1 MSSTYIKLSEQYE
14 KENEKDNIK
23 TFSDLIDSSQDSFG
37 LSEIS
42 KSKFSEPY
50 HIYCRKCERVQVIN
64 FVSNYEVKLI
74 CECKGPS
81 KVIPIK
87 DCFKYLYKS
96 DIIGIEDEKL
106 KCYFHPDEKYGYYC
120 EICGRNKCFKCVED
134 DIDHKYEIKH
144 LAFDYSTPSKRKY
157 IWELIKEKNQYYI
170 DNVEYE
176 FDDDCDVSK
185 YKLVY
190 KKNNNFKDEEVEQ
203 NENISNDESDEEGK
217 LIMQKAQ
224 KSINTDEVKQQIIN
238 IMNDNNKEFDENDC
252 FLMNLLTIILDDSQ
266 NYPNF
271 SHIKTISNVEKFIIL
286 YFNQYNEIKL
296 KYEFEEENINN
307 NKIKLFDALFVQRN
321 RQKSFLIINKNIMEL
336 NSLIDLK
343 DIFDKTIPQIRPII
357 LDVKLIER
365 KNQLMDDL
373 SYMFS
378 DISTIRE
385 INFYKYNS
393 HNIKSISYMFN
404 NCSSIKELPDI
415 SSLNTIKVTD
425 MSYIFNN
432 CSSIKNL
439 PDISKWNTRN
449 VTNMSCMFYNC
460 ISLEILPDIS
470 SWNIKRLTS
479 YSYMFCGCKLIPNF
493 EILSKWKLTDKS
505 QIETTFQGCD
515 LFIEQI
521 RSRRNCNFSDY
532 LISIC
537 KNLRKCCCK
546 ICEFFCKYFCKL
558 VALIVYLIILLWI
571 ITILIFPFYPYYS
584 SFHFSNKK
592 KIILKIKQ
600 NLKLINKTNIT
611 RISSFLNITNSSLIK
626 EMSENKE
633 GVISN
638 ILDNI
643 TKKNNISLGK
653 NQKTFKVYSII
664 IAITTNK
671 KIQIF

>member
-1 MSSTYIKLSEQYE
+1 
-14 KENEKDNIK
+14 
-23 TFSDLIDSSQDSFG
+23 
-37 LSEIS
+37 
-42 KSKFSEPY
+42 
-50 HIYCRKCERVQVIN
+50 
-64 FVSNYEVKLI
+64 
-74 CECKGPS
+74 
-81 KVIPIK
+81 
-87 DCFKYLYKS
+87 
-96 DIIGIEDEKL
+96 
-106 KCYFHPDEKYGYYC
+106 
-120 EICGRNKCFKCVED
+120 
-134 DIDHKYEIKH
+134 
-144 LAFDYSTPSKRKY
+144 
-157 IWELIKEKNQYYI
+157 
-170 DNVEYE
+170 
-176 FDDDCDVSK
+176 
-185 YKLVY
+185 
-190 KKNNNFKDEEVEQ
+190 
-203 NENISNDESDEEGK
+203 
-217 LIMQKAQ
+217 MQKAQ

-252 FLMNLLTIILDDSQ
+252 FLMNLLTIILDDCQ

-271 SHIKTISNVEKFIIL
+271 SHTKTIINVDNFLIL
-286 YFNQYNEIKL
+286 YYKQYNEIKL
-296 KYEFEEENINN
+296 KYEFEEENIND
-307 NKIKLFDALFVQRN
+307 NKIRLFGESFVEHNKQN
-321 RQKSFLIINKNIMEL
+321 CFLIINKNIMEFK
-336 NSLIDLK
+336 SLIDLK
-343 DIFDKTIPQIRPII
+343 DIFDNNIPQIRPII

-439 PDISKWNTRN
+439 PDISKWDTRNVTNMSYIFNNCSSIKNLPDISKWNTRN

-505 QIETTFQGCD
+505 QIETMFQGFE

-584 SFHFSNKK
+584 SFHLGNKK

-664 IAITTNK
+664 IAITTIVNIIFCPLFALSLYYNFYK
-671 KIQIF
+671 KIYMILVIMFIIDSISIIIEILELLIDKKLLDSINKINLELKDIFQISFVNYFPDNDYLLTSLIAISVKLITDIIVIIIILILLADLLEGSGRISFYDELLRLNVELN

>member
-1 MSSTYIKLSEQYE
+1 
-14 KENEKDNIK
+14 
-23 TFSDLIDSSQDSFG
+23 
-37 LSEIS
+37 
-42 KSKFSEPY
+42 
-50 HIYCRKCERVQVIN
+50 
-64 FVSNYEVKLI
+64 
-74 CECKGPS
+74 
-81 KVIPIK
+81 
-87 DCFKYLYKS
+87 
-96 DIIGIEDEKL
+96 
-106 KCYFHPDEKYGYYC
+106 
-120 EICGRNKCFKCVED
+120 
-134 DIDHKYEIKH
+134 
-144 LAFDYSTPSKRKY
+144 
-157 IWELIKEKNQYYI
+157 
-170 DNVEYE
+170 
-176 FDDDCDVSK
+176 
-185 YKLVY
+185 
-190 KKNNNFKDEEVEQ
+190 
-203 NENISNDESDEEGK
+203 
-217 LIMQKAQ
+217 MQKAQ
-224 KSINTDEVKQQIIN
+224 KSINIDEVKQQIIN

-271 SHIKTISNVEKFIIL
+271 SHTKTIINVDNFLIL
-286 YFNQYNEIKL
+286 YYKQYNEIKL
-296 KYEFEEENINN
+296 KYEFEEENIKD
-307 NKIKLFDALFVQRN
+307 NKIRLFGESFVEHN
-321 RQKSFLIINKNIMEL
+321 KQKCFLIINKNIMEL

-343 DIFDKTIPQIRPII
+343 YIFDNNIPQIRPII

-439 PDISKWNTRN
+439 PDISKWDTRN
-449 VTNMSCMFYNC
+449 VTNMSYMFYNC

-505 QIETTFQGCD
+505 QIETMFQGCD

-584 SFHFSNKK
+584 SFHFSNEK

-643 TKKNNISLGK
+643 TKKNNISLRK
-653 NQKTFKVYSII
+653 NEKTFKVYSII
-664 IAITTNK
+664 IAITTIVNIIFCPLFALSLYYNFYK
-671 KIQIF
+671 KIYIILVIMFIIDSISIIIEILELLIDKKLLDSINKINLELKDIFQISFVNYFPDNDYLFTSLIAISVKLITDIIVIINILILLADLLEGSGRISFYDELLRLNVELN